1 MKVHTKLNKAVA
13 LLTVFSLVSGVF
25 GFLIVQKASAAAIT
39 AMSITGT
46 GITANSSTVNTAITP
61 TINFTLATSHTID
74 GQTIQVSLNGTS
86 VASGQTLA
94 STDLTLTGCTS
105 NTLEATPGTGNN
117 GAHEVTITNGASG
130 NDDPVILITLDATA
144 GPTPPSCSGA
154 MTIAVA
160 AAQLVAHDT
169 TAANYAI
176 HILTSLDGGSF
187 FYYVGDENDVQITAT
202 VDNVLS
208 FTIRNTADNA
218 VQGNVGGAAVGP
230 NLCDLG
236 NLSTAGVQS
245 CSYRLKVAT
254 NAVNG
259 YYVQVVVDGGL
270 RKTGYTITNTAS
282 GSAPTSGVEGY
293 NILLA
298 PGAATVGTLTAC
310 NGVSTAGNCL
320 ADGIAWNN
328 GTGTI
333 FNNTSASTMYSVSGP
348 NNPGS
353 TDTTNT
359 ALVTHRA
366 EVDAG
371 TGAGTYNQLATYT
384 VVARW

>member
-1 MKVHTKLNKAVA
+1 MKTYTKLHKTVA
-13 LLTVFSLVSGVF
+13 LLTVFALVSGVF
-25 GFLIVQKASAAAIT
+25 GFLNVQKASAAAIT
-39 AMSITGT
+39 SMSITGT
-46 GITANSSTVNTAITP
+46 GITANSSTLNTAITP
-61 TINFTLATSHTID
+61 TVNFTHPSTLNTD
-74 GQTIQVSLNGTS
+74 GQTLQISLNGIS
-86 VASGQTLA
+86 VASGQTLTVA
-94 STDLTLTGCTS
+94 DLTLTGCS
-105 NTLEATPGTGNN
+105 FNTLEATPGTDDN

-130 NDDPVILITLDATA
+130 NDNPVVLITLDDDT
-144 GPTPPSCSGA
+144 GPTAPSCTGA
-154 MTIAVA
+154 MTLAVA
-160 AAQLVAHDT
+160 AAQVVSHDT

-176 HILTSLDGGSF
+176 HIQSTLDSGSF

-208 FTIRNTADNA
+208 FTIRNTADTA
-218 VQGNVGGAAVGP
+218 DQANVGGSAVGP

-270 RKTGYTITNTAS
+270 RKTGYTITNTAT

-298 PGAATVGTLTAC
+298 AGSATIGTRTTCDGAIT
-310 NGVSTAGNCL
+310 SGNCL
-320 ADGIAWNN
+320 ADGIDWSN

-333 FNNTSASTMYSVSGP
+333 FNNTSASTMYSVNGP
-348 NNPGS
+348 NNPAS

-366 EVDAG
+366 ESDPGTAAG
-371 TGAGTYNQLATYT
+371 IFNQFATYT